1 MKFEK
6 FFKKIGTHGLIVK
19 RANGEMWLT
28 GDGVGMVIPSGVNN
42 LGVSVDPDDVFKAIV
57 NSESDDDILKLC
69 DAILLEPDGKAN
81 DIVRIF
87 QTDEGDRIG
96 IYNAHY
102 GLTEKRD
109 ILTYLEIEKADAKSE
124 KDIERFIV
132 IRKADGTPVGFIA
145 EAFEWA

>member
-28 GDGVGMVIPSGVNN
+28 GDGVGMLIPSGVNN
-42 LGVSVDPDDVFKAIV
+42 LGASVEPNDVFKAIV
-57 NSESDDDILKLC
+57 NSESDDDILTLS

-102 GLTEKRD
+102 GLIEKRD
-109 ILTYLEIEKADAKSE
+109 ILTYLEIETTDNKGESH
-124 KDIERFIV
+124 IERFIV
-132 IRKADGTPVGFIA
+132 IRKADGTPIGFIS
-145 EAFEWA
+145 EAFGWA